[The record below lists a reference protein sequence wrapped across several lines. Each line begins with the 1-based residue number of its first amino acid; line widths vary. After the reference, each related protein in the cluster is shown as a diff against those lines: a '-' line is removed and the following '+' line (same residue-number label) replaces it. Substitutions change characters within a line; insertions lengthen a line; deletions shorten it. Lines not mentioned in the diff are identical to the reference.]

1 MRDLFGIIYKVCIC
15 NNYLIISINILVNL
29 KIFFITFVISVDF
42 YIDCYIGEKKG
53 CHPGERDAT
62 SLLLITLVKIK
73 KQNEAEQNWCSSET
87 GVPPK

>member
-1 MRDLFGIIYKVCIC
+1 M
-15 NNYLIISINILVNL
+15 
-29 KIFFITFVISVDF
+29 DF

-87 GVPPK
+87 GVPPKQV